1 MHIVYVCR
9 EYVPSLRGGG
19 IASYIKEMAKA
30 FVDAGHKVTVVCAS
44 DDTRVSSD
52 TIIDGVRVIRLS
64 GGDFVIPQVEAKRGY
79 RALRPLYR
87 FYSYR
92 EKIVEVL
99 KSLPNV
105 DIVEV
110 ADYGAENWYF
120 DQVDVPVVLRLHA
133 PGFVLNKITNP
144 EQKFKLKDRL
154 FQSLRDKE
162 KMMVGKARYVT
173 SCSEALKRIINK
185 EFGFDESKITVVRNP
200 IQVDKWE
207 YKDRVFIP
215 INGTIKLLLA
225 GTITPLKGGEDLIAA
240 CEILQNQG
248 VKVQLTMV
256 GKESRFA
263 QVLREKYADKNW
275 LDVRGPVARDVLM
288 QMYDNVDIVCAPSW
302 FENMPMV
309 CIEAMLMGSILVA
322 SNAGGIPEVII
333 EGKTGFMVD
342 AHSPE
347 QLVEKILFA
356 ANMPVERKAEMAKT
370 ARKRIEENFSM
381 VKILHE
387 MTEYYGYV
395 INDYKNKK

>member
-154 FQSLRDKE
+154 FKSLRDKE
-162 KMMVGKARYVT
+162 RMMVSKARYIT

-185 EFGFDESKITVVRNP
+185 ELNFDEGRITVVRNP
-200 IQVDKWE
+200 IQVDRWE
-207 YKDRVFIP
+207 YKERVFKL
-215 INGTIKLLLA
+215 INGAIKLLLA

-240 CEILQNQG
+240 CDILQNQG

-256 GKESRFA
+256 GKESTFA
-263 QVLREKYADKNW
+263 EMLREKYADKDW

-288 QMYDNVDIVCAPSW
+288 QMYDEVDVVCAPSW

-309 CIEAMLMGSILVA
+309 CIEAMLKGSILVA

-333 EGKTGFMVD
+333 DGETGFMVD
-342 AHSPE
+342 AHCPE
-347 QLVEKILFA
+347 QLADKIQFA
-356 ANMPVERKAEMAKT
+356 ANMSVERKAEIAKA

-381 VKILHE
+381 TKILRE
-387 MTEYYGYV
+387 MTEYYEYV
-395 INDYKNKK
+395 INDYKNKQ